1 MKNFKKLDD
10 TYVLRLDIGQEIC
23 SEIKKLCIENGIQG
37 GYVQGIGF
45 ADNIKIGTYNTEK
58 QDYNR
63 LSVNEGCEITSL
75 CGNITTKGE
84 DLIVH
89 LHANFSKENGEIVGG
104 HLFEATVALTAEI
117 FICKTDKIQRSVETH
132 RLIFE

>member
-1 MKNFKKLDD
+1 MTNFQKSGE
-10 TYVLRLDIGQEIC
+10 TYVLRLDIGQEIYG
-23 SEIKKLCIENGIQG
+23 EIKKFCVKQGIQG

-63 LSVNEGCEITSL
+63 LSIDEGCEITSL

-89 LHANFSKENGEIVGG
+89 LHANFSKETGEIIGG
-104 HLFEATVALTAEI
+104 HLFEATIALTGEI
-117 FICKTDKIQRSVETH
+117 FICKTDKIQRNIDTH
-132 RLIFE
+132 RLQFE